1 MEQELINSI
10 DFLKNLLTIAK
21 DVLVAEKEV
30 EPEDNRARARAA
42 LTELFQTPIIVE
54 KIVNDID
61 TQIVEIVRRFSD
73 AFSTVSG
80 RREVQQR
87 LRSTLYL
94 KYKIKDKEVFEKAY
108 SYIEQYY

>member
-1 MEQELINSI
+1 M
-10 DFLKNLLTIAK
+10 
-21 DVLVAEKEV
+21 
-30 EPEDNRARARAA
+30 
-42 LTELFQTPIIVE
+42 TELFESIKDPQTPIIVE

-61 TQIVEIVRRFSD
+61 NQIVEIVRRFCD

-87 LRSTLYL
+87 LRSTLYI

>member
-1 MEQELINSI
+1 M
-10 DFLKNLLTIAK
+10 
-21 DVLVAEKEV
+21 
-30 EPEDNRARARAA
+30 
-42 LTELFQTPIIVE
+42 E

-80 RREVQQR
+80 RREIQQR
-87 LRSTLYL
+87 LRSTLYI

-108 SYIEQYY
+108 RYIEQYYWGLHPVLWE

>member
-1 MEQELINSI
+1 ML
-10 DFLKNLLTIAK
+10 
-21 DVLVAEKEV
+21 
-30 EPEDNRARARAA
+30 P
-42 LTELFQTPIIVE
+42 LTELFESIKNPQTPIIVE

-80 RREVQQR
+80 RREIQQR
-87 LRSTLYL
+87 LRSTLYI

-108 SYIEQYY
+108 RYIEQYY

>member
-1 MEQELINSI
+1 M
-10 DFLKNLLTIAK
+10 TIAK
-21 DVLVAEKEV
+21 DVLEAEKET
-30 EPEDNRARARAA
+30 EPEDNRAKARAA
-42 LTELFQTPIIVE
+42 LTELFESVKSPETPIIVE
-54 KIVNDID
+54 RIVNDID
-61 TQIVEIVRRFSD
+61 TQIVDIVRRFSD

-80 RREVQQR
+80 RREIQQR